1 MTNLDAETRDC
12 IRDLCEAVAI
22 LAARTVNLIGTND
35 AAEVIA
41 KAARLSKRMGTLDLE
56 EMLPDE

>member
-1 MTNLDAETRDC
+1 MDAETRDC
-12 IRDLCEAVAI
+12 LRDLCEAVAI
-22 LAARTVNLIGTND
+22 LAARTVDLIGTND

-41 KAARLSKRMGTLDLE
+41 KAARLSKRMDTLDLE